1 MCLGGKYYMFARYQV
16 YDGMDINMKSN
27 KTPIILNS
35 DFII

>member
-16 YDGMDINMKSN
+16 YDGMDINMKAN
-27 KTPIILNS
+27 KILITLNS